1 MTAPDARLKVALL
14 SPGFDGTDVG
24 EAFVAFKWAEALA
37 REVDLTL
44 FALQREGRPPLA
56 EQLPGARVVTW
67 REPSVLLRA
76 ERLNAM
82 LKPAWPLLFSKVRRW
97 MRAAAARGEIFDI
110 AHQIMPLP
118 PRYPSPFRGLGLPY
132 VLGPVGGA
140 LPTPEGFRD
149 EIGAGAWYT
158 RLRRLDSVRL
168 ARDPW
173 LRASFSQAD
182 LVLGV
187 APYVADILA
196 PVPLKRFEV
205 ELELGIDPVAATD
218 LLPRAGDPR
227 PLRLLHVGRGVRSK
241 GLRDVV
247 RALAQL
253 RDLDLHLTSAGG
265 GAEIEAARAEA
276 LSLGVAERITFEGQV
291 PRARVDALYAQSDIF
306 VFPSFREPTGGV
318 FYEAML
324 AGLPIVTAAY
334 GGPDSIVTDACGLR
348 LPVTTPEALAREIAG
363 AIRTLHDDP
372 ARRLAMGWAA
382 RKEVLEKGPW
392 PRKAAR
398 LVSLYRDVLGQEGSV
413 NSGAGPDHKGSD
425 VRPRTAAISR

>member
-1 MTAPDARLKVALL
+1 MTTPQKRLKVALL
-14 SPGFDGTDVG
+14 SPGIDGTDVG
-24 EAFVAFKWAEALA
+24 EAFVAFKWAEALS

-44 FALQREGRPPLA
+44 LALQRQGRPPLA
-56 EQLPGARVVTW
+56 EQLPNARVVTW
-67 REPSVLLRA
+67 NEPSVLLRS

-97 MRAAAARGEIFDI
+97 MRAAAARGESFDI

-118 PRYPSPFRGLGLPY
+118 PRYPCPFQGLGVPY

-149 EIGAGAWYT
+149 EVGAGAWYT
-158 RLRRLDSVRL
+158 RLRRLDAVRL

-173 LRASFSQAD
+173 LRASFSNAD

-205 ELELGIDPVAATD
+205 ELELGIDSGTAMDPPLRAA
-218 LLPRAGDPR
+218 DPR

-241 GLRDVV
+241 GLREVV
-247 RALAQL
+247 RAMAQL

-265 GAEIEAARAEA
+265 GAEIDRARVEA
-276 LSLGVAERITFEGQV
+276 LSLGVADRITFEGQV
-291 PRARVDALYAQSDIF
+291 SRARVEALYAEADIF

-318 FYEAML
+318 LYEAML
-324 AGLPIVTAAY
+324 AGLPIITTAY
-334 GGPDSIVTDACGLR
+334 GGPDYIVTNACGLR
-348 LPVTTPEALAREIAG
+348 LPVTTPDALTGSVAE
-363 AIRTLHDDP
+363 AIRTLYDAPD
-372 ARRLAMGWAA
+372 RRLAMGRMA
-382 RKEVLEKGPW
+382 RKEVLENGPW
-392 PRKAAR
+392 PRKAER
-398 LVSLYRDVLGQEGSV
+398 LVSLYREVLGREG
-413 NSGAGPDHKGSD
+413 
-425 VRPRTAAISR
+425 

>member
-1 MTAPDARLKVALL
+1 MTGLEQRLKVALL
-14 SPGFDGTDVG
+14 SPGFDSTDVG

-44 FALQREGRPPLA
+44 LALQREGRPCLA
-56 EQLPGARVVTW
+56 EQIPNARVVTW
-67 REPSVLLRA
+67 REPSILLRA

-82 LKPAWPLLFSKVRRW
+82 MKPAWPLLFTKVRRW
-97 MRAAAARGEIFDI
+97 MRAAAARGESFDI

-140 LPTPEGFRD
+140 LPTPEGFRG
-149 EIGAGAWYT
+149 EVRSGTWYT
-158 RLRRLDSVRL
+158 RLRKLDATRLE
-168 ARDPW
+168 RDPW

-205 ELELGIDPVAATD
+205 ELELGIDPVSTADPPHRPTN
-218 LLPRAGDPR
+218 PR

-265 GAEIEAARAEA
+265 GPEIDAAREEA
-276 LSLGVAERITFEGQV
+276 QSLGVAERITFEGQV
-291 PRARVDALYAQSDIF
+291 PRTRVNDLYAEADIF

-318 FYEAML
+318 LYEAML
-324 AGLPIVTAAY
+324 AGLPIITAAY
-334 GGPDSIVTDACGLR
+334 GGPDFIVTDACGLR
-348 LPVTTPEALAREIAG
+348 LPVTTPDALARSVAD
-363 AIRTLHDDP
+363 AIRTMHDAPD
-372 ARRLAMGWAA
+372 RRLAMGRVA
-382 RKEVLEKGPW
+382 RNEVLEKGLW
-392 PRKAAR
+392 SHKASR
-398 LVSLYRDVLGQEGSV
+398 MVSLYREVLGGGGETQ
-413 NSGAGPDHKGSD
+413 HQI
-425 VRPRTAAISR
+425 RTKSSPT